1 MIMRI
6 AEPVCLEKQSPDGL
20 ATVASDCRN
29 LVVVRAGRNSLH
41 ERWIEGGGERDFDV
55 LVATYEE
62 GARGQADARTSIIF
76 VPGPKIA
83 GYAQILRRYPALLD
97 RYDFIALFDDDI
109 AATRRD
115 IERLFE
121 IGRRHRLDL
130 FQPALSWDSYFS
142 YAATLVNG
150 AYRLRFANAIE
161 MMCPVFSAAQLKRA
175 MPLLELGYETGID
188 LLWTRLGDDPW
199 FRYAIVDDVVVKHTR
214 PVGTTS
220 EQQGF
225 LPGDR
230 YDGQVRTVL
239 DRFGATFR
247 GFVCYAAIDRRD
259 QAVVSR
265 WVIALRSIRTWA
277 AWKQTPLRVREFARL
292 ATDFT
297 RHCLLR
303 PLNLTRV
310 DVSAPRPGW
319 RASAAAKAGEIAR

>member
-1 MIMRI
+1 MQI
-6 AEPVCLEKQSPDGL
+6 ADPVCLQELSSAGL
-20 ATVASDCRN
+20 VPAGSDCRN

-41 ERWIEGGGERDFDV
+41 ERWIEGGGERGFDV
-55 LVATYEE
+55 LVASYEE
-62 GARGQADARTSIIF
+62 GACCQADARTSMIS

-83 GYAQILRRYPALLD
+83 GYAQIFRRYPALFD
-97 RYDFIALFDDDI
+97 KYDFIALFDDDI
-109 AATRRD
+109 IATRRD

-150 AYRLRFANAIE
+150 AYRLRFSNAIE

-175 MPLLELGYETGID
+175 MPLFELGYETGID

-220 EQQGF
+220 RRQGF
-225 LPGDR
+225 LPGER

-247 GFVCYAAIDRRD
+247 GFVCYAAIDRRE

-265 WVIALRSIRTWA
+265 WAIALRSIRTWA
-277 AWKQTPLRVREFARL
+277 AWNQTPLRAPEFARL

-319 RASAAAKAGEIAR
+319 RGHAMAKVGEIAR